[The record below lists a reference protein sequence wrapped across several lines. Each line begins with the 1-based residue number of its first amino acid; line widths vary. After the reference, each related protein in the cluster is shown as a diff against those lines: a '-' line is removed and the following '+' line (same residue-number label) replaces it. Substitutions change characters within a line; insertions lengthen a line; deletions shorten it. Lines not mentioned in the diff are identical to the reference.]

1 MVYLLRIVFFDSRLT
16 YLLTYLLAR
25 EAEQAFEGSSKLVV
39 EDGIDNWVQETV
51 DVTEPHEEREEDRVE
66 TTDAGQLE
74 KVVANTRGVD
84 DVEGEERNPAEQ
96 KHTCHSTAHNG
107 ARMLT

>member
-1 MVYLLRIVFFDSRLT
+1 M
-16 YLLTYLLAR
+16 
-25 EAEQAFEGSSKLVV
+25 
-39 EDGIDNWVQETV
+39 DNSGLGWAG
-51 DVTEPHEEREEDRVE
+51 RVE

-107 ARMLT
+107 ARMLTIHQTQQGTKVCGKL